1 MRNARLAAI
10 YGLVVMVIVVMTGVT
25 YGMKTPQTKTPQK
38 NPLVKGTLNAQKKE
52 TRVRAHASRPFDTH
66 TMLNRAQTRLRI

>member
-52 TRVRAHASRPFDTH
+52 TRVGLRDDFVKVRAWVA
-66 TMLNRAQTRLRI
+66 